1 MRTLPTAFGRKRV
14 SNATFPRASVPAAI
28 WVSKSALLAALL
40 WAVLPADRCFA
51 QFPALSRPPA
61 YSLLQPRFVA
71 QPQFAEPQYAE
82 PQYAQPQFAEPRD
95 AEPQFAQP
103 RYAEPQF
110 AEPRYAEPQFAP
122 PRYAEPQFAEPR
134 FAEPR

>member
-40 WAVLPADRCFA
+40 WAVLPADQCFA
-51 QFPALSRPPA
+51 QFLTLSRPPA
-61 YSLLQPRFVA
+61 YSLLQPRFV
-71 QPQFAEPQYAE
+71 
-82 PQYAQPQFAEPRD
+82 AQPQFAEPRD

-134 FAEPR
+134 CAEPR

>member
-40 WAVLPADRCFA
+40 WAVLPADQCFA
-51 QFPALSRPPA
+51 QFLTLSRPPA
-61 YSLLQPRFVA
+61 YSLLQPRFV
-71 QPQFAEPQYAE
+71 
-82 PQYAQPQFAEPRD
+82 AQPQFAEPRD